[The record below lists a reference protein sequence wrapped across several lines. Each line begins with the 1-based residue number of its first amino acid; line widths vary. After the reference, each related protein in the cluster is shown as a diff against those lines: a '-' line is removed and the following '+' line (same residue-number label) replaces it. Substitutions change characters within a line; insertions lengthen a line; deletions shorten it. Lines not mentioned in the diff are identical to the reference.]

1 MGMFTGYKKTASVR
15 SQKRSDLRVSLA
27 FFCARLSALNAK
39 TELKL
44 DSSRI
49 VSTHDG
55 SFPAL
60 VENDQVWLVVANRI
74 SITDSGVWVVA
85 MYNRAVYTYEIS
97 SASSLTIHTNE
108 QGTVYIRYGS
118 GDNNAVYGGAI
129 RLC

>member
-1 MGMFTGYKKTASVR
+1 MGMFTGYKKAASAL
-15 SQKRSDLRVSLA
+15 SQKRSGLRVSFA
-27 FFCARLSALNAK
+27 FFCAELSSLNAK

>member
-1 MGMFTGYKKTASVR
+1 MSSSSA
-15 SQKRSDLRVSLA
+15 DLS
-27 FFCARLSALNAK
+27 SLNAK

-118 GDNNAVYGGAI
+118 GDINAVYGGAI

>member
-1 MGMFTGYKKTASVR
+1 MLRQISFCFSFLCFG
-15 SQKRSDLRVSLA
+15 LRVTIH
-27 FFCARLSALNAK
+27 FFLPFFSSLNAK